1 MSWGVKTINELY
13 SIKGGKRLPKGV
25 MLQTTPNK
33 HPYIRITDMKDGKVL
48 NLVDSFMYV
57 PEAVVSTISSYRVKQ
72 SDLILSIVGQ
82 IGSINIVGETL
93 DGANLTENCV
103 KLIPLSNTVDSN
115 FVYYY
120 LKSDEGQDKIDQRVV
135 GSTQPKLPIYNIQ
148 TLDIPFPPLPEQK
161 AIASVLSSLDD
172 KIDLL
177 HRQNKTLEAMAETLF
192 RHWFIEEAKEDWPV
206 KPLKEICQIIN
217 GFAFKSGS
225 YTDSGYKVIRTLNF
239 TNHKLDTNQL
249 VYVSEDT
256 AKEYGKYNLQRKDF
270 LLVMV
275 GASLGNYAIV
285 TKDALPA
292 LQNQNMWCFR
302 AFDDCYQNFLNHRLL
317 DVIEENLSGASG
329 SAREFF
335 QKSVFYEISVALP
348 PSELIEMYNLQ
359 ADPLFNK
366 MESNREQIQT
376 LEKLRDT
383 LLPKLMSGEVR
394 IQYQT
399 EEVA

>member
-192 RHWFIEEAKEDWPV
+192 RQWFIEEAKEDWEDKQLGTLLTV
-206 KPLKEICQIIN
+206 KR
-217 GFAFKSGS
+217 GGS
-225 YTDSGYKVIRTLNF
+225 PRPIQDYLSDSGYRWLKISDVTSLNSPFVFNIKEHIKEEGLSKTTLLQAGKLVLSNSATPAIPKILMVDTCIHDGWLHFPVSTYSNEYLYLLFNHIRPELLQLGNGSIF
-239 TNHKLDTNQL
+239 TNLKTDIL
-249 VYVSEDT
+249 
-256 AKEYGKYNLQRKDF
+256 KEYVVKHPDEAT
-270 LLVMV
+270 LLKFQ
-275 GASLGNYAIV
+275 
-285 TKDALPA
+285 T
-292 LQNQNMWCFR
+292 
-302 AFDDCYQNFLNHRLL
+302 
-317 DVIEENLSGASG
+317 VIEPIFTKLLENA
-329 SAREFF
+329 
-335 QKSVFYEISVALP
+335 K
-348 PSELIEMYNLQ
+348 
-359 ADPLFNK
+359 
-366 MESNREQIQT
+366 QIQT

-394 IQYQT
+394 VQYQT

>member
-192 RHWFIEEAKEDWPV
+192 RQWFIEDESLDEVAVSELVTFNPK
-206 KPLKEICQIIN
+206 
-217 GFAFKSGS
+217 
-225 YTDSGYKVIRTLNF
+225 RTL
-239 TNHKLDTNQL
+239 
-249 VYVSEDT
+249 
-256 AKEYGKYNLQRKDF
+256 AKGTESTYLEMAGL
-270 LLVMV
+270 
-275 GASLGNYAIV
+275 S
-285 TKDALPA
+285 T
-292 LQNQNMWCFR
+292 
-302 AFDDCYQNFLNHRLL
+302 QNFNAT
-317 DVIEENLSGASG
+317 GYYQ
-329 SAREFF
+329 REFTSGTKF
-335 QKSVFYEISVALP
+335 IHQDTLLARITPCLENGKAGYVTFLSDTEVGWGSTEYIVMRPMSGIHPLMAYVLCRNQDFKDYAESCMEGSSGRQRVNVEHLQEFTIGKPTDEVIQQFNEYLESI
-348 PSELIEMYNLQ
+348 ETKLIYNS
-359 ADPLFNK
+359 K
-366 MESNREQIQT
+366 QIQT
-376 LEKLRDT
+376 LENLRDT

-394 IQYQT
+394 VQYQT

>member
-1 MSWGVKTINELY
+1 MSEWLLGKLGDIAEIVMGQSPTGESVNTDGLGTPLLNGPTEFTIRYPQAVQFSTEPKRFSKVDDILFCVRGSTTGRMNWANASYAIGRGLAAIRHKQGKEYRYFVK
-13 SIKGGKRLPKGV
+13 
-25 MLQTTPNK
+25 
-33 HPYIRITDMKDGKVL
+33 
-48 NLVDSFMYV
+48 
-57 PEAVVSTISSYRVKQ
+57 A
-72 SDLILSIVGQ
+72 IL
-82 IGSINIVGETL
+82 
-93 DGANLTENCV
+93 D
-103 KLIPLSNTVDSN
+103 
-115 FVYYY
+115 YY
-120 LKSDEGQDKIDQRVV
+120 LDTMLASAS
-135 GSTQPKLPIYNIQ
+135 GST
-148 TLDIPFPPLPEQK
+148 FPNVSKDQLNDLEISYPSLPEQK
-161 AIASVLSSLDD
+161 ALASVLSSLDD

-192 RHWFIEEAKEDWPV
+192 RQWFIEEAKEDWSV

-217 GFAFKSGS
+217 GFAFKSDS
-225 YTDSGYKVIRTLNF
+225 YTESGYKVIRTLNF
-239 TNHKLDTNQL
+239 DNHKLDTNQL
-249 VYVSEDT
+249 VYVSEET
-256 AKEYGKYNLQRKDF
+256 AKEYEKYNLKRKDF

-335 QKSVFYEISVALP
+335 QKSVFYEVCIALP
-348 PSELIEMYNLQ
+348 PTALIEMYNLQ

-376 LEKLRDT
+376 LENLRDT

-394 IQYQT
+394 VQFKQ
-399 EEVA
+399 ESAA